1 MSNQQPN
8 RQNTFGNQDPSNRLG
23 VHDMSPR
30 FARMTEVGLAQIA
43 AQEALR
49 TLHGVHVAAA
59 AGAAVGAE
67 SLQNPVA
74 AAPVQ
79 SQQEAYLNYIAPDK
93 QPEFVPA
100 SQEVQAYGTTQPGF
114 VPQSPE
120 VQSYAAQAAMQP
132 VPAPASISAQQGF

>member
-1 MSNQQPN
+1 MSNQQPY
-8 RQNTFGNQDPSNRLG
+8 RQNAFGNQDPSNRLG

-49 TLHGVHVAAA
+49 TLHGAHVAVA

-67 SLQNPVA
+67 NMQNPVA
-74 AAPVQ
+74 VPTE
-79 SQQEAYLNYIAPDK
+79 QEAYLNYIAPDR

-100 SQEVQAYGTTQPGF
+100 SQEVQQYAATQPGF

-120 VQSYAAQAAMQP
+120 VQSYAAQVAMQP
-132 VPAPASISAQQGF
+132 VQAPASISAPQGF